1 MQELGTIDPIVSGD
15 SQAFREALDKSDEEE
30 VTGPPR
36 SKQGIKKRCPKQQN
50 VDTTMPVRPPK
61 RPHGPTMSDEDFQ
74 KLLESV

>member
-30 VTGPPR
+30 VTGPVR
-36 SKQGIKKRCPKQQN
+36 SKQGIKKRRPKHQN
-50 VDTTMPVRPPK
+50 VDMPERPK

-74 KLLESV
+74 KPLDSV